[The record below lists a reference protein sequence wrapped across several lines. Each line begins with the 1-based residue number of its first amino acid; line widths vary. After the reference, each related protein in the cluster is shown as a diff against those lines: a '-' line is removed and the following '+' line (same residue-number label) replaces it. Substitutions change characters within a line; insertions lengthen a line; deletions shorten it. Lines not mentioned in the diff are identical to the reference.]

1 MSIWSFY
8 FENGTKIEEYIF
20 LDLATFKIN
29 HNETNEKQN
38 KNHVKTYCN
47 FPVILLQFWN
57 SQNLS
62 IYQ

>member
-1 MSIWSFY
+1 MSIRSFY
-8 FENGTKIEEYIF
+8 FENGTKIENIF
-20 LDLATFKIN
+20 WDFAAFKIN